1 MDEKII
7 IIAVSAAMVIFEL
20 IPLFREKQIR
30 IASVYTVLL
39 SLGVILFFIA
49 DSGLKIPGINNILK
63 AVAERI

>member
-7 IIAVSAAMVIFEL
+7 IIAASAAMTVFEL

-39 SLGVILFFIA
+39 SLGATLFFIA
-49 DSGLKIPGINNILK
+49 DSGLNIPDINDIIK
-63 AVAERI
+63 AIAERI

>member
-39 SLGVILFFIA
+39 SLGIILFFIA
-49 DSGLKIPGINNILK
+49 DSGLKIPAINDILK
-63 AVAERI
+63 AVTERI

>member
-20 IPLFREKQIR
+20 IR

-39 SLGVILFFIA
+39 SLGIILFFIV
-49 DSGLKIPGINNILK
+49 DSGLKIPGINDILK